1 MTKIAIVGPI
11 PRDTI
16 KTYKGEIIQKYGCVS
31 HPTIALAKLFE
42 NDEGTVVPICHVHKE
57 DSAAIK
63 LLFKPYP
70 SVNTNGINSS
80 QDRGT
85 IIELEFI
92 DQNNRIEKQSANMAP
107 ITPVDVAPFLD
118 SDSFVFV
125 PITDFEIQLET
136 LKYIKE
142 NSKATIVFDAHGP
155 TTYINEKG
163 DRLRQFW
170 SDREKWFPYI
180 DILKMNLEESHC
192 CWFDIDYDDEVYDD
206 KNTNHLD
213 DFAEFTL
220 NNGVKVL
227 YVTLDSRGAAM
238 YIKSDGIIK
247 KEFIKSVPVKNVIDT
262 TGCGDSFAGGLAYG
276 LSKYKDPVIAGQY
289 ANVLGAL
296 RTQGKDFNVF
306 KSKAETEVILK
317 KYY

>member
-42 NDEGTVVPICHVHKE
+42 DDEGIVVPICHVHKE
-57 DSAAIK
+57 DSEAIK
-63 LLFKPYP
+63 LLFEPYP

-80 QDRGT
+80 QDKGT

-136 LKYIKE
+136 LQFIKE

-163 DRLRQFW
+163 DRLRQYW
-170 SDREKWFPYI
+170 SDREKWFPHI

-206 KNTNHLD
+206 KNTSHLD
-213 DFAEFTL
+213 DFAQFTL

-238 YIKSDGIIK
+238 YTKSDGTIK

-296 RTQGKDFNVF
+296 RTQGKDFSVF
-306 KSKAETEVILK
+306 RSKAETEVILK

>member
-42 NDEGTVVPICHVHKE
+42 DDEGTVVPICHVHKE
-57 DSAAIK
+57 DSDAIK
-63 LLFKPYP
+63 LLFAPYS

-80 QDRGT
+80 QDKGT

-107 ITPVDVAPFLD
+107 ITPIDVAPFLD

-136 LKYIKE
+136 LQFIKE
-142 NSKATIVFDAHGP
+142 NSNATIVFDAHGP

-163 DRLRQFW
+163 DRLRQYW
-170 SDREKWFPYI
+170 SDREKWFPHI

-206 KNTNHLD
+206 KNTSHLD
-213 DFAEFTL
+213 DFAQFTL
-220 NNGVKVL
+220 DNGVKVL

-238 YIKSDGIIK
+238 YTKSDGKIK
-247 KEFIKSVPVKNVIDT
+247 KEFIKSVPVENVIDT

-306 KSKAETEVILK
+306 RSKAETEVILK

>member
-42 NDEGTVVPICHVHKE
+42 DDEGIVVPICHVHKE
-57 DSAAIK
+57 DSEAIK
-63 LLFKPYP
+63 LLFEPYP

-80 QDRGT
+80 QDKGT

-136 LKYIKE
+136 LQFIKE

-163 DRLRQFW
+163 DRLRQYW
-170 SDREKWFPYI
+170 RDREKWFPHI

-206 KNTNHLD
+206 KNTSHLD
-213 DFAEFTL
+213 DFAQFTL

-227 YVTLDSRGAAM
+227 
-238 YIKSDGIIK
+238 
-247 KEFIKSVPVKNVIDT
+247 
-262 TGCGDSFAGGLAYG
+262 
-276 LSKYKDPVIAGQY
+276 
-289 ANVLGAL
+289 
-296 RTQGKDFNVF
+296 
-306 KSKAETEVILK
+306 
-317 KYY
+317 

>member
-42 NDEGTVVPICHVHKE
+42 DDEGIVVPICHVHKE
-57 DSAAIK
+57 DSEAIK
-63 LLFKPYP
+63 LLFEPYP

-80 QDRGT
+80 QDKGT

-136 LKYIKE
+136 LQFIKE

-163 DRLRQFW
+163 DRLRQYW
-170 SDREKWFPYI
+170 SDREKWFPHI

-206 KNTNHLD
+206 KNTSHLD
-213 DFAEFTL
+213 DFAQFTL
-220 NNGVKVL
+220 DNGVKVL

-238 YIKSDGIIK
+238 YSKSDGKIK
-247 KEFIKSVPVKNVIDT
+247 KEFIKSVPVENVIDT

-306 KSKAETEVILK
+306 RSKAETEVILK